1 VGSKVVIA
9 SYLQAMITGVVMGL
23 LFRFYMFRRD
33 YRQYPSYPHGAVT
46 HLAMGFIAAVLGAL
60 AVPALAEKE
69 FTAVTFLALAATQ
82 FREVR
87 AMEREMLENLDQTGL
102 VSRGKDYIEGIAR
115 VFEARNYL
123 VMFLALLVGGATYWG
138 NIYYG
143 LLFGFF
149 IFLLLRKFISG
160 KVIGDIA
167 TVREGKVHFDGPLLL
182 VENITFMNLGTEA
195 VKNTYL
201 ERAMGIIIE
210 PLDDDAR
217 ATLANRGQRMAI
229 AHDTAALMGIYR
241 DVDTPEFM
249 PIVRRDLDTG
259 RVGLVIL
266 PLERDV
272 ELLLA
277 AVRRVP
283 VLESAVNTPLKTSL
297 GRKAAD

>member
-1 VGSKVVIA
+1 
-9 SYLQAMITGVVMGL
+9 
-23 LFRFYMFRRD
+23 MFRRD

-123 VMFLALLVGGATYWG
+123 VMILALLVGGATYWG

-149 IFLLLRKFISG
+149 IFLLLRKFIGG

-182 VENITFMNLGTEA
+182 VENITIMNLGTEA

-201 ERAMGIIIE
+201 NAMGIIIE

-217 ATLANRGQRMAI
+217 ATLANRGSEWPWPRHGKQWGFTGMWI
-229 AHDTAALMGIYR
+229 PQSLCLLST
-241 DVDTPEFM
+241 
-249 PIVRRDLDTG
+249 DLDTG

-266 PLERDV
+266 PLERMWSCY
-272 ELLLA
+272 LQQ
-277 AVRRVP
+277 
-283 VLESAVNTPLKTSL
+283 
-297 GRKAAD
+297 